1 MLDISQA
8 TSFLQSLGVK
18 GSTATKAAEQAAGS
32 GFGANPVDFLKQ
44 LQNSLEQLSSAT
56 AATENQ
62 TVDSDPEAMLT
73 SSVYKSTQETFA
85 PDQSASS
92 ENLPFKNLDEFRVW
106 EKGLGSTFSPDYQA
120 PDYLQMMGLARIGGD
135 QEAFGRYTFFKNN
148 PQFAADY
155 EAIHSGALSTF
166 PTDGS
171 TLIKSDLSSM
181 PEETASYYK
190 ENPAALRM
198 AEGFSMDPTLY
209 KMQLDGKLDIPYG
222 TNTTEWLAQNQ
233 WTSDGVVSNNNR
245 LTLAQAEYRGLDGNG
260 ADTYRLAKND
270 PVTGLMVDLDGK
282 TYDPLTGQLSA

>member
-18 GSTATKAAEQAAGS
+18 GSTASKAAEQAANSGS
-32 GFGANPVDFLKQ
+32 VTDPVNFLKQ
-44 LQNSLEQLSSAT
+44 LQASLEELSSAASASAS
-56 AATENQ
+56 AA
-62 TVDSDPEAMLT
+62 VVPDPQAT
-73 SSVYKSTQETFA
+73 SASTVYKSTQQTFA
-85 PDQSASS
+85 AEPSAAADK
-92 ENLPFKNLDEFRVW
+92 LPFKDLEEFRVW
-106 EKGLGSTFSPDYQA
+106 EKGLGSTFAPDYQSPDY
-120 PDYLQMMGLARIGGD
+120 LNMMGLARNGGD
-135 QEAFGRYTFFKNN
+135 QEAFGRYAFFKNN

-171 TLIKSDLSSM
+171 TLIKSDLSNM

-190 ENPAALRM
+190 ENPTALRM

-209 KMQLDGKLDIPYG
+209 KMQLAGKLDIPYG

>member
-8 TSFLQSLGVK
+8 TSLLQSLGVK
-18 GSTATKAAEQAAGS
+18 GSTASKAVEQAANSGS
-32 GFGANPVDFLKQ
+32 GTDPVNFLKQ
-44 LQNSLEQLSSAT
+44 LQSSLEQLSSTVAVSGNSAVVPGPQAT
-56 AATENQ
+56 
-62 TVDSDPEAMLT
+62 ST
-73 SSVYKSTQETFA
+73 SSAYKSTQQTFA
-85 PDQSASS
+85 ADSSAAADK
-92 ENLPFKNLDEFRVW
+92 LPFKDLEEFRVW
-106 EKGLGSTFSPDYQA
+106 EKGLGSTFAPDYQSPDY
-120 PDYLQMMGLARIGGD
+120 LNMMGLARNGGD
-135 QEAFGRYTFFKNN
+135 QEAFGRYAFFKNN

>member
-44 LQNSLEQLSSAT
+44 LQSSLEQLSSAT
-56 AATENQ
+56 SATENK
-62 TVDSDPEAMLT
+62 TVNSDPEAMLT
-73 SSVYKSTQETFA
+73 SSVYKSTQETFV

-92 ENLPFKNLDEFRVW
+92 KTLPFKNLDEFRVW

-148 PQFAADY
+148 PQFVADY
-155 EAIHSGALSTF
+155 EAIHSGALSKF

-181 PEETASYYK
+181 PEETAAYYK
-190 ENPAALRM
+190 KNPAALRM
-198 AEGFSMDPTLY
+198 AEGFNMDPTLY
-209 KMQLDGKLDIPYG
+209 KMQIDGKLDHPYG
-222 TNTTEWLAQNQ
+222 TNTTEWLTENK
-233 WTSDGVVSNNNR
+233 WTAGGVVANNNR
-245 LTLAQAEYRGLDGNG
+245 LTMAQAEYRGLDGNG
-260 ADTYRLAKND
+260 AGAYRLAKSD

-282 TYDPLTGQLSA
+282 SYDPVTGRLAA